1 MKIYTDNVF
10 CLARKKSFCTFR
22 ETLLKHW
29 NLLTH
34 PVDGGKISTK
44 WKYFISDEIEK
55 CKWEFLMEIPMEI
68 LLVGFRRRATRQK
81 RIPNSNQVIQFFAIQ
96 ISPALFSHSGIEI
109 ELLRSLTWRIVSGG
123 FALQIQGGVTFRTL
137 IEKWSAKASITMI
150 NYIKDRVVPASSA
163 SSLSIIFPGK
173 QFEY

>member
-1 MKIYTDNVF
+1 
-10 CLARKKSFCTFR
+10 
-22 ETLLKHW
+22 
-29 NLLTH
+29 
-34 PVDGGKISTK
+34 
-44 WKYFISDEIEK
+44 
-55 CKWEFLMEIPMEI
+55 MEIPMEI
-68 LLVGFRRRATRQK
+68 SLVGFRRRATRQK

-109 ELLRSLTWRIVSGG
+109 ELLRSHGGIVSGG
-123 FALQIQGGVTFRTL
+123 FASQIQGGVTFRTL

-163 SSLSIIFPGK
+163 SSLSILFPGK

>member
-34 PVDGGKISTK
+34 PVDGGEISAK
-44 WKYFISDEIEK
+44 WKYFISPMKLKNANENFWWKFLWKSRWLASDDDE
-55 CKWEFLMEIPMEI
+55 W
-68 LLVGFRRRATRQK
+68 RQK

-96 ISPALFSHSGIEI
+96 ISPALFAFRNRNWIT
-109 ELLRSLTWRIVSGG
+109 SLAHMRDSFGA
-123 FALQIQGGVTFRTL
+123 ALPIQGGITFRTL

-150 NYIKDRVVPASSA
+150 NYIKDRVVPATSA
-163 SSLSIIFPGK
+163 SSLFTIIPDE